1 MNFKRLKFKWAWPRL
16 ALPARLHRLRLRVR
30 RAQYRRALKVLGRGL
45 PDWTVLLERLAQRLP
60 LPLEVLGSRSSSL
73 GSSEDTTQELLA
85 TAADMESQLQHGLA
99 MKFFMGQIVNLHQAV
114 VQRILQGE
122 VDDFG
127 NDITPQLRALLRA
140 YESFM
145 HIPQILYE
153 RRDMVHAQLGL
164 KPDRMPAP
172 SN

>member
-1 MNFKRLKFKWAWPRL
+1 
-16 ALPARLHRLRLRVR
+16 
-30 RAQYRRALKVLGRGL
+30 
-45 PDWTVLLERLAQRLP
+45 
-60 LPLEVLGSRSSSL
+60 
-73 GSSEDTTQELLA
+73 
-85 TAADMESQLQHGLA
+85 MESQLQHGLA